1 MTSHLG
7 LMVLFAA
14 LTSTVFAAIAKD
26 APREQLRTGL
36 RLFAGFILAAL
47 VLGWLMYFIPL

>member
-7 LMVLFAA
+7 LMMLFAA
-14 LTSTVFAAIAKD
+14 LTSIVFAVIAKD
-26 APREQLRTGL
+26 TTREQIRAGL
-36 RLFAGFILAAL
+36 RLFAAFSGAAF